1 MIVRCGNLFDGAFCQ
16 GWTVRDEA
24 HAEGD
29 ESDSCPAFERDG
41 FMEPE
46 TGEESYDHV
55 PECCSGKDEGK
66 IGPGESGKVAG
77 EEADEQSDAERDPAG
92 EDGSDKRA
100 GVGQGDGGKQRHA
113 ALEAGIAERGA
124 DHDGEEH
131 QVLIGFE
138 AMAHRD

>member
-77 EEADEQSDAERDPAG
+77 EEADEQSDAERDPRS
-92 EDGSDKRA
+92 EDGGDEGDGMCQRD
-100 GVGQGDGGKQRHA
+100 GGQGGHA
-113 ALEAGIAERGA
+113 AGEAGIAERGA
-124 DHDGEEH
+124 ESHQAQDH
-131 QVLIGFE
+131 VL
-138 AMAHRD
+138 ARR